1 MVHWQVF
8 SFFWLD
14 MVPECWRVLS
24 RRGVGKALGYLSIWK
39 PWSMHQHHTSS
50 LPACYLCRA
59 HYPADSDRQTGV
71 RQIGDAEKSLSGH
84 QGCTSWTTRTMQTHL
99 FPLITA
105 NVLFSLSVRFI
116 FCHTCLLLC
125 FPHWPCKTAEGVPL
139 DIWLT
144 SLHSSLHYR
153 SWLPLIS
160 TPHRK
165 KL

>member
-14 MVPECWRVLS
+14 TVPECRHVLS

-50 LPACYLCRA
+50 LQACYLCRA

-84 QGCTSWTTRTMQTHL
+84 QGCTSWTTRTMQTHV
-99 FPLITA
+99 FPIITA
-105 NVLFSLSVRFI
+105 NVLFLFQWDLYFVIHAYCFASHIDLARQQRGFPWTSGQPLFI
-116 FCHTCLLLC
+116 
-125 FPHWPCKTAEGVPL
+125 
-139 DIWLT
+139 
-144 SLHSSLHYR
+144 LHSITEADCTH
-153 SWLPLIS
+153 
-160 TPHRK
+160 
-165 KL
+165 